1 MANDAITTA
10 AQNIAIAINTITS
23 TLKNIYGSISSS
35 PLTGGTTTQ
44 LFTGPGRLVNVS
56 VTTSAAVNV
65 VFYDVAQ
72 SVNAGS
78 TNVLAAVSCSQIG
91 TTALNKPF
99 ANGLT
104 VIVGAGATVTVTYSV
119 N

>member
-23 TLKNIYGSISSS
+23 TLKNIYGSITTL
-35 PLTGGTTTQ
+35 PLTAGTHQIYTGG
-44 LFTGPGRLVNVS
+44 GRLVNVS
-56 VTTSAAVNV
+56 VTTAASVSTT
-65 VFYDVAQ
+65 FYDVAQ
-72 SVNAGS
+72 SNTVAS
-78 TNVLAAVSCSQIG
+78 TNILVVHTSTPIG

-104 VIVGAGATVTVTYSV
+104 VTVGAGAVITVTYSI

>member
-23 TLKNIYGSISSS
+23 TLKNIYGSISTI
-35 PLTGGTTTQ
+35 PLTAGTHQ
-44 LFTGPGRLVNVS
+44 IYTGAGRLVNVS
-56 VTTSAAVNV
+56 VTTAAGVTAT
-65 VFYDVAQ
+65 FYDVAQ
-72 SVNAGS
+72 SNKAAS
-78 TNVLAAVSCSQIG
+78 TNVLVVHSCTPIG

-104 VIVGAGATVTVTYSV
+104 VTVGAAAVITVTYSIT
-119 N
+119 